1 MIEYRLHVIN
11 AHRRGRRV
19 ARIFLEDGKKFQK
32 MSAIMAGRHK
42 KLLSFR
48 LIKTVRFGFFFFFF
62 FFLYGTKNILLELV
76 TNTYTDLLIVYLY
89 TERLI
94 IVSDILVSL

>member
-1 MIEYRLHVIN
+1 
-11 AHRRGRRV
+11 
-19 ARIFLEDGKKFQK
+19 

-62 FFLYGTKNILLELV
+62 FFYGTKNILLELV

-94 IVSDILVSL
+94 IVSDISVSL